1 MGSFSDQHPIWDDPD
16 CLIFRWV
23 ETSNH
28 LFNLFIYIIYIY
40 IILYSYYIMYH
51 NIYILYVYV
60 PSFFF
65 YVGSLK
71 QWPTSSINSPQK
83 SDGCSIWTA
92 WSWSKSRKQIS
103 RTWHRELV
111 IVLGPRWSNNRWMLA
126 VPRPPAIREI
136 WHQPWNMGWHS
147 RSFSVL
153 SGCQYWWFWL
163 LCSVQREFETSWV
176 RLFWFQA
183 VTWML
188 ALDSSLSCT
197 RDSLSTKQTW
207 GFFVDMAEMI
217 VTIFLNASSC
227 PLDRRHRPETSWNST

>member
-1 MGSFSDQHPIWDDPD
+1 M
-16 CLIFRWV
+16 
-23 ETSNH
+23 
-28 LFNLFIYIIYIY
+28 
-40 IILYSYYIMYH
+40 YSYYIMYH
-51 NIYILYVYV
+51 IYIYIHCMYMFHRSFSMLEV
-60 PSFFF
+60 P
-65 YVGSLK
+65 
-71 QWPTSSINSPQK
+71 NSDQPVV

-136 WHQPWNMGWHS
+136 WHQPWNMGWH
-147 RSFSVL
+147 R
-153 SGCQYWWFWL
+153 L
-163 LCSVQREFETSWV
+163 LCSVQGEFETSWV
-176 RLFWFQA
+176 RLSWFQA

-227 PLDRRHRPETSWNST
+227 PLDRRHRPETQHN

>member
-1 MGSFSDQHPIWDDPD
+1 M
-16 CLIFRWV
+16 
-23 ETSNH
+23 
-28 LFNLFIYIIYIY
+28 
-40 IILYSYYIMYH
+40 YSSYIMYH
-51 NIYILYVYV
+51 IYIYTVCICSIVLFLCWKSQTV
-60 PSFFF
+60 
-65 YVGSLK
+65 
-71 QWPTSSINSPQK
+71 TNMIRSINSPQK

-103 RTWHRELV
+103 RAWHRELV

-136 WHQPWNMGWHS
+136 WHEPWNMGWHS

-176 RLFWFQA
+176 RLSWFQA

-197 RDSLSTKQTW
+197 RDSLSTKPEGFLSTW
-207 GFFVDMAEMI
+207 
-217 VTIFLNASSC
+217 
-227 PLDRRHRPETSWNST
+227 RRWLSQYS